1 MFIKLVPVKKN
12 TDSAVYLVQGYRDK
26 ENKVKHRK
34 IKLYGFLSDLEKEDP
49 NILEKLKKEAKNT
62 PNESFNQAITISIS
76 QLKEKKGDK
85 PLINYGHTFLESIY
99 NKLLIIY

>member
-1 MFIKLVPVKKN
+1 MPVKKN

-49 NILEKLKKEAKNT
+49 NILEKLKKEAKT
-62 PNESFNQAITISIS
+62 HQTKALI
-76 QLKEKKGDK
+76 K
-85 PLINYGHTFLESIY
+85 PLPSVLVN
-99 NKLLIIY
+99 